1 MTNTHWFLLIGA
13 LLLVMGLTSSLLKS
27 RPVTSAIIYLAVGV
41 LVGRRPIAGSC
52 GGLAQC
58 GLKLECATCPNHHK
72 EGAG

>member
-1 MTNTHWFLLIGA
+1 MTTVLASIVIVLLAIG
-13 LLLVMGLTSSLLKS
+13 G
-27 RPVTSAIIYLAVGV
+27 LAVGV

-58 GLKLECATCPNHHK
+58 GLKLECASCPNHHK